1 MTKLTLS
8 EALWS
13 EAGFGKIK
21 KSWAKIWEARP
32 CLTGFVYHYSNH
44 FTAPR
49 HVNLIDTVAFPRNP
63 RPHQPRKKKQKK
75 KHNKCNSI
83 AYFPPR
89 LCGLAPPQ
97 GTSRHWIHSVIYNWL
112 LCPKCCFGPTQSKWT
127 VSKTSLSLV
136 ITPPPPLLPIPFIIA
151 ANRAQK
157 KSSEHA
163 PEVHP
168 LIHRP
173 KRVFLSLPVA
183 SLIEYL

>member
-21 KSWAKIWEARP
+21 KSWAEIWEARP

-136 ITPPPPLLPIPFIIA
+136 ITPPPPASNTLHNCSKPST
-151 ANRAQK
+151 K